1 MTAVQLSFEQIAEQ
15 VAALPDDGRVHV
27 DPRFGHIRVGEVIFA
42 DLHSVLNVW
51 TYGGCDLTATDAQAL
66 GSALIAWADRH
77 MTAGGRVNAPYS
89 AKDGHD
95 LALRE
100 RASRTCAAAPTQR
113 LGAASLGRD
122 GAAGAA
128 TDLPTPTKEPAP

>member
-1 MTAVQLSFEQIAEQ
+1 VSAVQRSFEEIAEQ
-15 VAALPDDGRVHV
+15 VAALPDTGVQV

-77 MTAGGRVNAPYS
+77 MTAGGRVNATYS
-89 AKDGHD
+89 AKAGHD
-95 LALRE
+95 LVPGAP
-100 RASRTCAAAPTQR
+100 ASRTCAAAPT
-113 LGAASLGRD
+113 S
-122 GAAGAA
+122 
-128 TDLPTPTKEPAP
+128 P